1 MVDERV
7 TTTDDGV
14 TSERVVER
22 TDSRP
27 DTVYVEKS
35 GGGGGL
41 LVGLLILVALAIGA
55 WFLLAQNNSE
65 VAKDNAMTE
74 AATKVGD
81 AAENVGQAAQDA
93 GDAAKDAVNGQ

>member
-81 AAENVGQAAQDA
+81 AAENVGQAAQEA
-93 GDAAKDAVNGQ
+93 GDSAKDAVNGQ

>member
-14 TSERVVER
+14 TTERVVER
-22 TDSRP
+22 SDSKP

-35 GGGGGL
+35 GGGGL
-41 LVGLLILVALAIGA
+41 LVGLLILIALAVGA

-74 AATKVGD
+74 AASKVGD
-81 AAENVGQAAQDA
+81 AADNVGQAAQDA
-93 GDAAKDAVNGQ
+93 GTAAKEAVDGN

>member
-1 MVDERV
+1 MVDEKV
-7 TTTDDGV
+7 TTRDDGV
-14 TSERVVER
+14 TTEQVVER
-22 TDSRP
+22 NDKP

-35 GGGGGL
+35 GGGS
-41 LVGLLILVALAIGA
+41 GLLIGILILIALAIGA

-93 GDAAKDAVNGQ
+93 GDAAKDAVDGQ